1 MSTRDDVARAIR
13 NRNVERVM
21 TIFFETGTPSL
32 RAGVKTETELWEYKS
47 DAPHIGKTH
56 LNAWAHCAK
65 DVLALHNHL
74 GGLIF
79 FGVNDYYAFVGAT
92 PQLDSKLFN
101 DQLRKFL
108 PDTLWVEFH
117 RELIQSNQRYVGIA
131 LIPPRA
137 GPLVRFRASAPEIDG
152 VRLFEEG
159 DSALRENDSC
169 RILNPQQAEEFNR
182 RSLRVQSAAPY
193 YVNEDFFRIPSP
205 DYDTF
210 VYRREPCEQ
219 IETALKDPRTAVAH
233 PIGLGGVGKTA
244 LATWAAI
251 RAYES
256 KQFTFIVSVT
266 AKDRELTAAGIA
278 GLQPELTSFETL
290 LNSIADVLR
299 YPEYKSLTIGER
311 EARIRELLKDS
322 GGLLYVDNL
331 ETVDDARIVTFL
343 ETLPVGVRAL
353 VTSRRLRVR
362 FSAFPITLGPLTD
375 EESIELIHTLADAP
389 GLIYAKAV
397 QDADALRLAEA
408 CNRIPLAIRWVLGRA
423 TSAAEALKEAD
434 AFSAT
439 GHQGEELLEFCF
451 RRVFELMTDKERTIT
466 EVLSLFTQAQPT
478 EVLVVGADLTAA
490 DIQDGLVSLMNDAI
504 VQRSFDQSRNDDCY
518 SLLPITRAY
527 VYSEVQKKAG
537 IEKTVRKRLSD
548 YFEARDVKS
557 EDERIVIRQV
567 RQGAGSGDSALIDLA
582 KSAKRRG
589 DIGGAEDLLNQ
600 AIARNPRNWQAL
612 RDLAEIHRHDHQ
624 NIGQAMSLYERA
636 VANAPKDAYEQSKL
650 YREWGLLTR
659 NSGEQGAADR
669 AAERLE
675 HANELNS
682 RDPITA
688 MALAQ
693 IYEKRGQHGKTI
705 RLLEQWVPTV
715 YGIFKEPV
723 LEALEKAYERSG
735 ELVKASDIKRKRIA
749 R

>member
-1 MSTRDDVARAIR
+1 MSARDDIATAIR
-13 NRNVERVM
+13 HRNIERVM
-21 TIFFETGTPSL
+21 TMFFEHRTPIL

-47 DAPHIGKTH
+47 DAPHTGRAH

-79 FGVNDYYAFVGAT
+79 FGVNDQYAFVGAT
-92 PQLDSKLFN
+92 SQLDSKLFN

-108 PDTLWVEFH
+108 PDTFWVEFH
-117 RELIQSNQRYVGIA
+117 RELIQSDQRYVGIA

-137 GPLVRFRASAPEIDG
+137 GPLVCFRASAPEING
-152 VRLFEEG
+152 VPLFNKG

-169 RILNPQQAEEFNR
+169 RLLKPQQVEEFNR
-182 RSLRVQSAAPY
+182 RALRPQTAAPY
-193 YVNEDFFRIPSP
+193 YVDEDFYRIPSP

-219 IETALKDPRTAVAH
+219 IEAALKDPRTAVAH

-256 KQFTFIVSVT
+256 KQFEFIVSVT

-299 YPEYKSLTIGER
+299 FPEYKALPIPER
-311 EARIRELLKDS
+311 EVRVRELLKDS

-362 FSAFPITLGPLTD
+362 FSAYPITLGPLTD
-375 EESIELIHTLADAP
+375 EESIELIRTLAETP
-389 GLIYAKAV
+389 GLVYVKTIRE
-397 QDADALRLAEA
+397 ADALKLADG
-408 CNRIPLAIRWVLGRA
+408 CNRIPLAIRWILGRA
-423 TSAAEALKEAD
+423 TSVPEALKEAD
-434 AFSAT
+434 GLSAT

-451 RRVFELMTDKERTIT
+451 RRVFELMTDKEKKIT
-466 EVLSLFTQAQPT
+466 EILSLFTQAQPT
-478 EVLVVGADLTAA
+478 EVLLVGADLTPP
-490 DIQDGLVSLMNDAI
+490 DVQDALVSLMNDAI

-518 SLLPITRAY
+518 SLLPITRTY
-527 VYSEVQKKAG
+527 VYSEVQKKVG
-537 IEKTVRKRLSD
+537 LEKDVRKRLSD
-548 YFEARDVKS
+548 YFEAKDVQS

-567 RQGAGSGDSALIDLA
+567 RQGTGSSDSVLIDLA

-600 AIARNPRNWQAL
+600 AITRNPRNWRAL
-612 RDLAEIHRHDHQ
+612 KELAEIHRHDHQ
-624 NIGQAMSLYERA
+624 NLGQAMDLYERA

-659 NSGEQGAADR
+659 DSGEQGAADK

-675 HANELNS
+675 RANELNG

-688 MALAQ
+688 IALAQ
-693 IYEKRGQHGKTI
+693 LYEKRGQHGKTI
-705 RLLEQWVPTV
+705 RLLAPWAPTV
-715 YGIFKEPV
+715 YGVFKDAM
-723 LEALEKAYERSG
+723 LEALEKAYGKSG
-735 ELVKASDIKRKRIA
+735 ELVKAADIKRIRMA